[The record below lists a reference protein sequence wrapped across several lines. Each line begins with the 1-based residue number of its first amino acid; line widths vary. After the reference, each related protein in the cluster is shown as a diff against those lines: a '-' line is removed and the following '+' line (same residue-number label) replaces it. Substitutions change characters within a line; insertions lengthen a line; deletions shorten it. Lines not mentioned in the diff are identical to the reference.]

1 MTAFIMLY
9 GQAVAIYIVKTALSS
24 STEMEHTS
32 GLYLIIFAMVSWLY
46 RKVQHF
52 WKNLQMK
59 LSSTRS
65 KEFLRSWSLK
75 HRKIL
80 KNQWLW
86 QTKSTKTSL
95 LVGCLNTINGI
106 FCSEHL
112 EMASRPLLFTTCV
125 ITKALRLQLWK
136 VETIFLEA
144 SREIHGTV
152 SK

>member
-106 FCSEHL
+106 FL
-112 EMASRPLLFTTCV
+112 ASRDGFSAFTFHDMCDNKGPTV
-125 ITKALRLQLWK
+125 AIVKSGNN
-136 VETIFLEA
+136 IFGGFTGN
-144 SREIHGTV
+144 SWN